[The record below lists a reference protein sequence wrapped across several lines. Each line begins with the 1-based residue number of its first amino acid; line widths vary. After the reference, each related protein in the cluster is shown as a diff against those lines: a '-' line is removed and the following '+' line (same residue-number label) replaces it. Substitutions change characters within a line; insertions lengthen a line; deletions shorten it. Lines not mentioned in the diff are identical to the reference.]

1 MRFALHHV
9 FDLRF
14 ETTAVGAAVGAAAA
28 GAADAAGAQ
37 WIGDC
42 TTVAIAS
49 TSSTTNA
56 TTTTTASTIATT
68 TTTASTIATTTTTA
82 ASLTLT
88 QFRKPFRFSLA
99 LVVNFEIFLG
109 DYE

>member
-28 GAADAAGAQ
+28 GAADAAGAL
-37 WIGDC
+37 WISDC

-49 TSSTTNA
+49 SSTTN
-56 TTTTTASTIATT
+56 ATT